1 MSLSRYWVVQVR
13 QGYVHVWGDASPRA
27 YIDAA
32 AKPPML
38 VPELDPDAES
48 AVMRDGSQ
56 PLHVGKRYLRGTACT
71 LADSFFLRFTLAITA
86 QNCCFL
92 ETSGRDEAIRP

>member
-1 MSLSRYWVVQVR
+1 MYSQVCITPQVR
-13 QGYVHVWGDASPRA
+13 QGYVHVWGDASPAA

-48 AVMRDGSQ
+48 AVLRDGTE
-56 PLHVGKRYLRGTACT
+56 PLNAGKRYLRGV
-71 LADSFFLRFTLAITA
+71 
-86 QNCCFL
+86 
-92 ETSGRDEAIRP
+92 TSLPSLIRAHVVIL